1 MNCAGDSAGDSG
13 QRAQIVLQW
22 SFFESLYGSMW
33 MFLHLHMQNAFAM
46 SNISILLPQID
57 LNLNVNF
64 RIGNMWEAVV
74 NI

>member
-57 LNLNVNF
+57 
-64 RIGNMWEAVV
+64 
-74 NI
+74 